1 MRNKVASE
9 ITKNFNKYYE
19 GIVSD
24 MIEHDKFNIDNR
36 DKNDIKE
43 CVNSYIASIKINKW
57 AGAIEI
63 EVAELIWERAIFVL
77 DNDGNKRRRFNCN
90 DIDNNSPLYKNKPVF
105 LIYKGENNYNAL
117 VKVSYS

>member
-57 AGAIEI
+57 AGEIEI

-105 LIYKGENNYNAL
+105 LIYKGENHYNAL